1 MNPANQMDSALFAS
15 YATGPQ
21 TLAEA
26 YPPICLRTHWDPT
39 MLVHHVLPERL
50 DPYEQP
56 LDPRQAV
63 KVSTGYYDQSPAP
76 SSGHPVITPEN
87 SRIPIPPALLMS
99 ERQVYGPYNGIPYL
113 PPGGAYSKNMPFP
126 LYQQSVDNESRLQ
139 LLDLPLVK
147 CPQGKYLPT
156 AEDIAKTKDQRLV
169 PGASAGSGGYY
180 NPEMN
185 NTAPF
190 KGPTTMAGCREA
202 DDAEAWKRSSR
213 VFFNPTKYDRTT
225 MVPAHLRVSE
235 SRYALAAAQGTRLTT

>member
-1 MNPANQMDSALFAS
+1 MDPALAAR

-39 MLVHHVLPERL
+39 MLIKHVLPERI

-63 KVSTGYYDQSPAP
+63 KISTGYYDQSPAP
-76 SSGHPVITPEN
+76 SSGHAILTPEN
-87 SRIPIPPALLMS
+87 SRVPIPPALLMS

-113 PPGGAYSKNMPFP
+113 PPGGAYSRGVPFP
-126 LYQQSVDNESRLQ
+126 AYQKTVDDESRLQ
-139 LLDLPLVK
+139 LLNLPLAR
-147 CPQGKYLPT
+147 CPAGKYIPT
-156 AEDIAKTKDQRLV
+156 AEDIAKTKDQRPV
-169 PGASAGSGGYY
+169 PGASAASGGYY

-185 NTAPF
+185 NAAQPPRL
-190 KGPTTMAGCREA
+190 KAGCREA
-202 DDAEAWKRSSR
+202 DDAEAWQRSSR

-235 SRYALAAAQGTRLTT
+235 SRYALAAAQGTLLPN